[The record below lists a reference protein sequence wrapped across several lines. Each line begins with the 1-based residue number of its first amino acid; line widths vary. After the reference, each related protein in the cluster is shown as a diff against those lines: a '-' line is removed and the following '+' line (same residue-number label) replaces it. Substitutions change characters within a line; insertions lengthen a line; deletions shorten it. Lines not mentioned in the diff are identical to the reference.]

1 MSDKTVHLQLKYN
14 GQPIIIDCLSR
25 EHNVSDLKE
34 ELFKLTRVLPK
45 NQKILGL
52 RTTNND
58 PVVDSTTLS
67 CLVLKPGTKLMLIG
81 STQEEILKVN
91 STEDSP
97 DVVDDFDFKEEDIQ
111 LCNVTENIEKVARRC
126 KAYRPRKLSEFRDGK
141 KLLVLDIDY
150 TIFDHLTPAESVHQL
165 ARPHLIEFL
174 TRAYV
179 HYDIAIWSAT
189 SMTWILAK
197 LGQLGIIPLHVA
209 KTFQHRNNITGS
221 TSSTNDDSLPSEDL
235 NASDDQYNKS
245 FRIALILD
253 SSDMISVKFTEHGIK
268 EVKPLAVIWNNHPQ
282 WGPHNTIMFD
292 DVRRNFIMNPQSGLR
307 IRSYRD
313 AHVNCSRD
321 HELLRLIKYLELIAL
336 NEQDFTQ
343 LNHNHWDRYVHKH
356 RKQWEALKIKR
367 KKQSKLC
374 QDNETTNNQPFVVQS
389 STSSSS
395 QSSIYASTINSNNV
409 VSVPVISSSCT
420 VHEPIEV
427 SSSSLSSSPNNTTTN
442 TTTTSSFTSGQKRV
456 HDKNPDDNDDDN
468 NHCVDTNQTYNMIKD
483 NLNKGDED

>member
-1 MSDKTVHLQLKYN
+1 MSDTAIHLQLKYN
-14 GQPIIIDCLSR
+14 GQPIIIDCLSS
-25 EHNVSDLKE
+25 EHNISDLKE

-91 STEDSP
+91 NTEDSP

-111 LCNVTENIEKVARRC
+111 LCNVAENIEKVARRC
-126 KAYRPRKLSEFRDGK
+126 KAYHPRKLCEFRDGK

-179 HYDIAIWSAT
+179 YYDIAIWSAT

-209 KTFQHRNNITGS
+209 KTFQHRNNITDG
-221 TSSTNDDSLPSEDL
+221 TSSTNNNSVLSEDL
-235 NASDDQYNKS
+235 NTTDDQHNKS

-253 SSDMISVKFTEHGIK
+253 SSDMISVNFTEHGIK

-356 RKQWEALKIKR
+356 RKQLEILKIKR
-367 KKQSKLC
+367 KKQL
-374 QDNETTNNQPFVVQS
+374 NETRTNQPYVVQS

-395 QSSIYASTINSNNV
+395 SSQSSICTSTINNNNV
-409 VSVPVISSSCT
+409 VSVSVMSSSCT
-420 VHEPIEV
+420 VHEPIES
-427 SSSSLSSSPNNTTTN
+427 SSSSLSSNVTSLTTNNTTNNTTT
-442 TTTTSSFTSGQKRV
+442 TTSITTSGQKRV
-456 HDKNPDDNDDDN
+456 HDKNPDDNEDDIVHDDN
-468 NHCVDTNQTYNMIKD
+468 NHCV
-483 NLNKGDED
+483 KGKN

>member
-1 MSDKTVHLQLKYN
+1 
-14 GQPIIIDCLSR
+14 
-25 EHNVSDLKE
+25 
-34 ELFKLTRVLPK
+34 
-45 NQKILGL
+45 
-52 RTTNND
+52 
-58 PVVDSTTLS
+58 
-67 CLVLKPGTKLMLIG
+67 
-81 STQEEILKVN
+81 
-91 STEDSP
+91 
-97 DVVDDFDFKEEDIQ
+97 
-111 LCNVTENIEKVARRC
+111 
-126 KAYRPRKLSEFRDGK
+126 
-141 KLLVLDIDY
+141 
-150 TIFDHLTPAESVHQL
+150 
-165 ARPHLIEFL
+165 
-174 TRAYV
+174 
-179 HYDIAIWSAT
+179 
-189 SMTWILAK
+189 MTWILAK

-221 TSSTNDDSLPSEDL
+221 TNSTNDDSVPSEDS
-235 NASDDQYNKS
+235 NATDDQCNKS
-245 FRIALILD
+245 FRISLILD
-253 SSDMISVKFTEHGIK
+253 SSDMISVNFTEHGIK

-374 QDNETTNNQPFVVQS
+374 QDNKTRNNQSFVVQS

-395 QSSIYASTINSNNV
+395 SSQSSIYSSTINSDNV
-409 VSVPVISSSCT
+409 VSVSVTSSLCT
-420 VHEPIEV
+420 VHEPMEF
-427 SSSSLSSSPNNTTTN
+427 SSSSLSSSPNNTNTN
-442 TTTTSSFTSGQKRV
+442 TTTTNSLTSGQKRV

-468 NHCVDTNQTYNMIKD
+468 NHCVDTNQNQR
-483 NLNKGDED
+483 